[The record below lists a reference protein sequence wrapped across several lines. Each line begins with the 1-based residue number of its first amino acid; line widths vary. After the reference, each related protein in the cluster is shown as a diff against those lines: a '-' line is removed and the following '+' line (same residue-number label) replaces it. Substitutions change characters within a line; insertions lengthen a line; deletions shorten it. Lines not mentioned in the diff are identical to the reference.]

1 MNEEIIEAAIKKYGV
16 VMQTVVAI
24 EEMSELTKE
33 LTKAL
38 RGKENIEGIVEELA
52 DVYIMLNQVQ
62 MMFGISDDR
71 VQEMMDLKI
80 QRLDRR
86 IKKGA
91 DV

>member
-16 VMQTVVAI
+16 AMQTVVAI

-71 VQEMMDLKI
+71 VQEMMNLKI